1 MSETDEPDHQSGRLT
16 TVFFSYSRVDQDKA
30 LKIIRAIEGAG
41 FSVWWDGVLK
51 GGVKYVETT
60 GEALESAK
68 AVIVLW
74 SKDSIKSN
82 WVLDEAMNG
91 RERDCLLPISLD
103 GSVPPLGFRQFQVL
117 DLSDWKEGQSTPAL
131 TNLLSTI
138 ADLHDRKYTPGPST
152 PASVSNYLSR
162 RNLLLSAGAV
172 AGLVGAVTATSLI
185 SGGRGV
191 AGNSIA
197 VLPFKNDSR
206 DPEQVYLSS
215 GISAELRNSLARN
228 PGLRVVARSSSEAI
242 QERKLDA
249 KKASRELGVFF
260 IVEGSVRVVDQLV
273 RVTSFL
279 IDGRSGEVQWS
290 ETYQQSLDDLLDIQA
305 KLTSAISSELSLA
318 VSTVMGQANIGA
330 ATNPAAYDSYLR
342 GWTIYRASSSTET
355 DLQALSRFENAVTLD
370 PNFAAAHAA
379 KSATLTV
386 LGNFSE
392 DPESAKTYK
401 AQAYEA
407 ALKAVELGPDLDE
420 AHSVL
425 ALTLFDS
432 QLKIE
437 DANAPFQRSLELGA
451 GSAVTQARYAEY
463 AALTGQRQSAREAID
478 FALELDPLNSNF
490 HRSSG
495 LVHYVSGEFEKA
507 IQANLHALSLEPSL
521 SDSHA
526 WIGFAHIQMKNYDAA
541 IKASLK
547 EPAAFLKYPCLA
559 IAHHLAGRTIEAKS
573 AMDTLMEEQ
582 GSTALYQQAQ
592 VFAQWGELDAAMN
605 ALNEARTAVDAGLTY
620 LYTDPLLEPLHDR
633 EDYKTLQR
641 ALGFN

>member
-1 MSETDEPDHQSGRLT
+1 MSETDENDHQNGRFT
-16 TVFFSYSRVDQDKA
+16 TVFFSYSRVDQSKA
-30 LKIIRAIEGAG
+30 ISIIREIENAG

-51 GGVKYVETT
+51 GGVKYVEST

-68 AVIVLW
+68 AVVVMW

-91 RERDCLLPISLD
+91 RERACLVPISLD
-103 GSVPPLGFRQFQVL
+103 GSVPPLGFRQFQVI
-117 DLSDWKEGQSTPAL
+117 DLSGWKEGQKTPAL
-131 TNLLSTI
+131 SNLLSTV
-138 ADLHDRKYTPGPST
+138 AELHDQQLDPAQHLPIPVERK
-152 PASVSNYLSR
+152 LSR
-162 RNLLLSAGAV
+162 RTLLLTAGAV
-172 AGLVGAVTATSLI
+172 TVLGGAITATTILSNRSSI
-185 SGGRGV
+185 
-191 AGNSIA
+191 AKNSIA
-197 VLPFKNDSR
+197 VLPFENDSR
-206 DPEQVYLSS
+206 DAEQSYLPS

-242 QERKLDA
+242 QEQKLDA
-249 KKASRELGVFF
+249 RRASRELGVYF
-260 IVEGSVRVVDQLV
+260 IVEGSVRVVGPVV
-273 RVTSFL
+273 RVSSFL
-279 IDGRSGEVQWS
+279 IDGRSGEVRWS

-318 VSTVMGQANIGA
+318 VSTVMGEANIGA
-330 ATNPAAYDSYLR
+330 ATNPAAFDSYLR
-342 GWTIYRASSSTET
+342 GWTIYRSSHSAET
-355 DLQALSRFENAVTLD
+355 DLQALARFDNAIRLD

-379 KSATLTV
+379 QSATLTV

-392 DPESAKTYK
+392 DPEKAKTYK
-401 AQAYEA
+401 SKAYQA
-407 ALKAVELGPDLDE
+407 ALKAVQLGPDLDE

-432 QLKIE
+432 QLKIK

-507 IQANLHALSLEPSL
+507 IQANQDALSLEPSL

-526 WIGFAHIQMKNYDAA
+526 WIGFAHIQMENYDAA

-559 IAHHLAGRTIEAKS
+559 VAHHLAGRTIEAKS

-592 VFAQWGELDAAMN
+592 VYAQWNELDAAMN

-620 LYTDPLLEPLHDR
+620 LYTDPLLQPLHDR
-633 EDYKTLQR
+633 EDYKALQR